1 MNDSGQLKQA
11 ALRRAIVSL
20 GGLLLLL
27 AVALIVPAGIGWTMG
42 WVFLMVFVL
51 QRVMAAVY
59 LWRKNPDI
67 VIARS
72 KLHAGTK
79 GWDKVA
85 LLVLILSLTA
95 MFVTAGLDSRLHWS
109 SAPLWLVVLGY
120 VLLSIGT
127 VGSAWV
133 QSVNKFAERGV
144 RIQTERG
151 HKVVNT
157 GPYAIV
163 RHPFYVT
170 IFFFYFGIPLALGS
184 FWALIPATVA
194 SLILVVRTVFEDRL
208 LQNELEGYREY
219 ASQVRYRLIL
229 GVW

>member
-11 ALRRAIVSL
+11 ALRRAICSL

-27 AVALIVPAGIGWTMG
+27 AVALFVPAGIGWTMG

-59 LWRKNPDI
+59 LC
-67 VIARS
+67 ARTRTS
-72 KLHAGTK
+72 SLPVASCMGERRAGTRLRLI
-79 GWDKVA
+79 V
-85 LLVLILSLTA
+85 LVLSLTA

-120 VLLSIGT
+120 ILLSIGT